1 LIQLQGFRQIYRP
14 ALGKDK
20 TTTTAARWW
29 IIRFV
34 ALALNLSRSKLQ
46 NAVSLNLP
54 HVKRL
59 QKLWITSSETFCL
72 FLKGKRTLRP
82 QTTNHPFQHP
92 SKQYRSMSYAPR
104 IAPVTGIA
112 VRKVEAVIEL
122 LESGATI
129 PFIARYR
136 KEATGELDEVA
147 IADIQDA
154 WKKMLELDKR
164 REVILQS
171 IEEQGKMT
179 PELKRAIEQAV
190 TMTELEDLYLPY
202 RPKRKTRATIAIDKG
217 LEPLAKRI
225 FAQRDQTV
233 ASIAEAYLTD
243 QVPNVEE
250 ALQGARDI
258 IAEWISED
266 VKARDKI
273 RRHFDR
279 TAVIASRLVKGK
291 EEEGKKYLDYF
302 DWSEPLAKCPSHR
315 LLAMRRGEEEGFL
328 RVSIAPEE
336 ERAVGDLEA
345 MFVQSYGESSAQVRT
360 AVKDS
365 YKRLLQP
372 GIETEFRNISKEKA
386 DTEAIR
392 VFAENLRQLLLS
404 APLGEQKVMGIDP
417 GFRTGCKVV
426 CLDAS
431 GNLLY
436 NTAIYPHEPQRK
448 VFESQSEI
456 EHLVEKYQIEAISVG
471 NGTAGRE
478 TMDFL
483 RKIKFE
489 RPVEIF
495 QVNEA
500 GASIY
505 SASEAAREEFP
516 SEDITVR
523 GAVSIGRRLMDPLAE
538 LVKIDP
544 KSIGVGQYQH
554 DVNQNQLKDGLDRTV
569 ESCVN
574 AVGINL
580 NTASKHLLTYVS
592 GLGPV
597 LAQNIV
603 HYRAENG
610 AFQKRSDLK
619 KVPRLGDKAFEQCA
633 GFLRIREAKNP
644 LDNTAVHPERYALV
658 EEMAHDLGCK
668 VADLV
673 HDKHQRAKIDLKK
686 YVRSDVGLPTLQD
699 ILKEI
704 EKPGLDPRGNAKAF
718 EFANVHSLDDLHE
731 GMVLPGIVTNITNF
745 GAFVDIGVKDSGL
758 VHVSQLADKFVRN
771 PMEVVSLGQQ
781 VMVRVVEVDYARKR
795 VALSMKGL

>member
-1 LIQLQGFRQIYRP
+1 
-14 ALGKDK
+14 
-20 TTTTAARWW
+20 
-29 IIRFV
+29 
-34 ALALNLSRSKLQ
+34 
-46 NAVSLNLP
+46 
-54 HVKRL
+54 
-59 QKLWITSSETFCL
+59 
-72 FLKGKRTLRP
+72 
-82 QTTNHPFQHP
+82 
-92 SKQYRSMSYAPR
+92 MSYASR
-104 IAPVTGIA
+104 IAQTLNIPV
-112 VRKVEAVIEL
+112 RRVEATLEL
-122 LESGATI
+122 LETGATI

-136 KEATGELDEVA
+136 KEATGSLDEVQIAA
-147 IADIQDA
+147 ISDT
-154 WKKMLELDKR
+154 WKKMQELDKR

-171 IEEQGKMT
+171 IEEQGKLT
-179 PELKRAIEQAV
+179 PELRAAIEAAGA
-190 TMTELEDLYLPY
+190 MTELEDLYLPY
-202 RPKRKTRATIAIDKG
+202 RPKRKTRASAAIEKG

-225 FAQRDQTV
+225 FAQKDREVETIAAQYITEEVPTV
-233 ASIAEAYLTD
+233 ED
-243 QVPNVEE
+243 

-258 IAEWISED
+258 IAEWVSED
-266 VKARDKI
+266 KKARDRV
-273 RRHFDR
+273 RRHFEKG
-279 TAVIASRLVKGK
+279 AVIASRLVKGK
-291 EEEGKKYLDYF
+291 EAEGKKYLDYF
-302 DWSEPLAKCPSHR
+302 EWSEPLKNCPSHR

-328 RVSIAPEE
+328 RVAIAPDE
-336 ERAVGDLEA
+336 ERAVQDLDG
-345 MFVQSYGESSAQVRT
+345 MYVLGHGESAAQVRT

-372 GIETEFRNISKEKA
+372 SIETEFRNSSKEKA
-386 DTEAIR
+386 DLEAIR

-404 APLGEQKVMGIDP
+404 APLGEKRVMGLDP

-436 NTAIYPHEPQRK
+436 NTTIYPHEPQRQ

-456 EHLVEKYQIEAISVG
+456 EHLVEKFGIEAIAVG

-483 RKIKFE
+483 AKIKFD

-505 SASEAAREEFP
+505 SASEVAREEFP
-516 SEDITVR
+516 AHDVTVR

-554 DVNQNQLKDGLDRTV
+554 DVNQHLLKESLDRTV

-603 HYRAENG
+603 SFRAENG
-610 AFQKRSDLK
+610 AFKKRGDLK

-633 GFLRIREAKNP
+633 GFLRIREAANP

-658 EEMAHDLGCK
+658 EEMAADLGCK
-668 VADLV
+668 VSDLIK
-673 HDKHQRAKIDLKK
+673 DKALRAKIDLKK
-686 YVRSDVGLPTLQD
+686 YVRGDVGLPTLQD
-699 ILKEI
+699 ILKEL
-704 EKPGLDPRGNAKAF
+704 EKPGLDPRGSAKAF
-718 EFANVHSLDDLHE
+718 EFANVHSLDDLQP

-758 VHVSQLADKFVRN
+758 VHVSQMADKFVRN
-771 PMEVVSLGQQ
+771 PMEVVALGQQ
-781 VMVRVVEVDYARKR
+781 VMVRVLEIDYARKR
-795 VALSMKGL
+795 VALSMKGV